1 MNKATTINDLM
12 TRSSFRTFSHF
23 VVLEAIHEGKQRL
36 RDIAGA
42 LKSTNA
48 SALQIVDSLVKH
60 GYLVRLA
67 NDPDDRRCRSTYL
80 TPQGLE
86 ILYSLYDVL
95 ITPNPLRPT
104 TQMPEGSNN
113 SPD

>member
-48 SALQIVDSLVKH
+48 SALQIVDSLVTH

-67 NDPDDRRCRSTYL
+67 DDLDDRRCRSTYL
-80 TPQGLE
+80 TPKGLE
-86 ILYSLYDVL
+86 TLYELYDL
-95 ITPNPLRPT
+95 LTPPNPIRYGT
-104 TQMPEGSNN
+104 TLPEGSSD